1 MLSYMGDIMT
11 VSFAAAPRLSY
22 SICWVGRSFFLP
34 SLFGLLMVWLADA
47 WPLVLVLG
55 LCFDDLFL
63 LRLLLKWFWLM
74 AILRV
79 EANDGFPLLAWCSV
93 FCLLG
98 RNPLG

>member
-47 WPLVLVLG
+47 WPLGVG
-55 LCFDDLFL
+55 SL
-63 LRLLLKWFWLM
+63 L
-74 AILRV
+74 
-79 EANDGFPLLAWCSV
+79 
-93 FCLLG
+93 
-98 RNPLG
+98 